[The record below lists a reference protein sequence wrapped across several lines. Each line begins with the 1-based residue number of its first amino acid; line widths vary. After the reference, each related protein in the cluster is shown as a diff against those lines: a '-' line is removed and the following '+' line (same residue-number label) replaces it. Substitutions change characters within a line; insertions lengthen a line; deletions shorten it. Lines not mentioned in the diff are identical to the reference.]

1 MITSF
6 SLVQFK
12 PFTLHKLNKRV
23 FIFFCCQKIFL
34 LTEPIYLYSRNL
46 FKGDRLACAIK
57 ICLVRIDVY
66 FIKIH

>member
-23 FIFFCCQKIFL
+23 FIFFLLLKKIL
-34 LTEPIYLYSRNL
+34 S
-46 FKGDRLACAIK
+46 
-57 ICLVRIDVY
+57 
-66 FIKIH
+66 

>member
-23 FIFFCCQKIFL
+23 FIFFCCCKIFSL
-34 LTEPIYLYSRNL
+34 NGTNLPI
-46 FKGDRLACAIK
+46 LAQP
-57 ICLVRIDVY
+57 L
-66 FIKIH
+66 

>member
-46 FKGDRLACAIK
+46 VKGDL
-57 ICLVRIDVY
+57 LH
-66 FIKIH
+66 KIH

>member
-23 FIFFCCQKIFL
+23 FIFFVVVEKNFL

-46 FKGDRLACAIK
+46 FKGDCLA
-57 ICLVRIDVY
+57 
-66 FIKIH
+66 

>member
-23 FIFFCCQKIFL
+23 FIFFVVVVEKIFL

-46 FKGDRLACAIK
+46 FKGDCLA
-57 ICLVRIDVY
+57 
-66 FIKIH
+66 

>member
-23 FIFFCCQKIFL
+23 FIFL
-34 LTEPIYLYSRNL
+34 LLSKKFSINGTNL
-46 FKGDRLACAIK
+46 PLLAQP
-57 ICLVRIDVY
+57 L
-66 FIKIH
+66 